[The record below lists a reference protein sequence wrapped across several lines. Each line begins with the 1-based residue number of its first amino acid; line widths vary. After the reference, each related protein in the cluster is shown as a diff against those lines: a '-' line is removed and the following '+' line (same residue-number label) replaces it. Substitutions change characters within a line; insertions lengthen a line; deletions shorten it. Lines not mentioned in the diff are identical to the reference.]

1 MEEQRKKI
9 SKVDSEIIKLL
20 AERRDLSREIISLK
34 NEKQSL
40 IRDKSREKELLTKLV
55 ELGKKAGLDSY
66 FVTKVFH
73 EIIDDSIQLQN
84 KIVLD
89 NYNLESS
96 STSKVIAIRG
106 IEGSYSYLASQKFFG
121 DSKDEISFKYKNS
134 FEDVVKA

>member
-1 MEEQRKKI
+1 M
-9 SKVDSEIIKLL
+9 
-20 AERRDLSREIISLK
+20 
-34 NEKQSL
+34 

-89 NYNLESS
+89 KDNLES
-96 STSKVIAIRG
+96 STSKVVAIQG
-106 IEGSYSYLASQKFFG
+106 IEGSYSYLASQKFFT

-134 FEDVVKA
+134 FDDVVKAAENDEAITQCFLLKTQLREA